1 MSFGLQDRVALVTGA
16 ASGIG
21 RATARLAAH
30 EGCRVALLDIAAGPL
45 ATVAQELGAGHQAF
59 PCDLADTAA
68 VEQVVADVTRWAG
81 RLDILINAGAIL
93 RRQALGDVQPPD
105 FDTQVSVNMRGPFF
119 LARAAAAQMQR
130 LGWGRIVLIASHGA
144 FTGGY
149 VSSSVYSMTKAAVV
163 TLAKSMARE
172 LAASGITVN
181 AVAPGAVDTPMLR
194 EDVSAAALKAFTTM
208 IPMGRFAAPE
218 EIARACLFLA
228 SDWSS
233 YITGHCLDINGG
245 MLMR

>member
-1 MSFGLQDRVALVTGA
+1 MSLGLQGRVALVTGA

-21 RATARLAAH
+21 RATARLAAR
-30 EGCRVALLDIAAGPL
+30 EGCRVALLDISAGPL
-45 ATVAQELGAGHQAF
+45 AEVARELGSEHRAF
-59 PCDLADTAA
+59 PGDLADTAA
-68 VEQVVADVTRWAG
+68 VEQAVAEVIRWAG
-81 RLDILINAGAIL
+81 RLDILINAGAVL
-93 RRQALGDVQPPD
+93 RRQTLSDVRPLD

-119 LARAAAAQMQR
+119 LARAAAAHMQR
-130 LGWGRIVLIASHGA
+130 LGWGRIVLLASHGA

-172 LAASGITVN
+172 LAAAGVTVN
-181 AVAPGAVDTPMLR
+181 AVAPGPVDTPMLHN
-194 EDVSAAALKAFTTM
+194 DVSDEALKAFATLV
-208 IPMGRFAAPE
+208 PMGRFAAPE
-218 EIARACLFLA
+218 EIARGCLFLA
-228 SDWSS
+228 SDWAG

>member
-1 MSFGLQDRVALVTGA
+1 VSFGLQGRVALVTGA

-21 RATARLAAH
+21 RATARLAAL

-45 ATVAQELGAGHQAF
+45 CAVARELGAEHRDF
-59 PCDLADTAA
+59 PCDLGDTAA
-68 VEQVVADVTRWAG
+68 VEQVVADITRWAG

-93 RRQALGDVQPPD
+93 RRQTLGDVQPPD
-105 FDTQVSVNMRGPFF
+105 FDTQVAVNMRGPFF

-130 LGWGRIVLIASHGA
+130 LGWGRIILIASHGA

-194 EDVSAAALKAFTTM
+194 EDVSAEALKAFAAM
-208 IPMGRFAAPE
+208 VPMGRFAAPE

-228 SDWSS
+228 SDWAS
-233 YITGHCLDINGG
+233 YVTGHCLDVNGG